1 MARHGLWVPV
11 WSTGRGAGSRSPRNA
26 APAWQTRVAGLS
38 TEPATWLLCPTG
50 PFTAS
55 QARSSEDMETQAA
68 EPLPTKPG
76 PARCGQKE
84 EAPPGNGRLR
94 LPAQPLCKHTLS
106 GNVSKEVLTGS
117 RQPNL
122 DDLKRRMMSCR
133 VAATTKYSCFS
144 RSSFPSK
151 NCRHAQRTSLGSAL
165 ALGPGAPNPGRGP
178 QPREGP
184 GWGPAQIWGQGQVTL
199 RQGRSAAR
207 RGSQRPTTGQGQEHN
222 LWGAGVRRPHA

>member
-151 NCRHAQRTSLGSAL
+151 NWGQCEMGRSQG
-165 ALGPGAPNPGRGP
+165 GGRGLTLLWAW
-178 QPREGP
+178 P
-184 GWGPAQIWGQGQVTL
+184 GETATPPEIPET
-199 RQGRSAAR
+199 
-207 RGSQRPTTGQGQEHN
+207 
-222 LWGAGVRRPHA
+222 

>member
-1 MARHGLWVPV
+1 M
-11 WSTGRGAGSRSPRNA
+11 
-26 APAWQTRVAGLS
+26 AGLS

-50 PFTAS
+50 PFRAS

-68 EPLPTKPG
+68 EPLPARPG
-76 PARCGQKE
+76 PARRGRKE

-94 LPAQPLCKHTLS
+94 LPAQPLCKRTLS

-151 NCRHAQRTSLGSAL
+151 NCRHAQRASLGSAL
-165 ALGPGAPNPGRGP
+165 ALGPGAPNPGRGQAGV
-178 QPREGP
+178 QPR
-184 GWGPAQIWGQGQVTL
+184 
-199 RQGRSAAR
+199 S
-207 RGSQRPTTGQGQEHN
+207 
-222 LWGAGVRRPHA
+222 GAKVR